1 MSELE
6 GLWLRTLQTIVDKA
20 AHEIKDSLNGV
31 SLNIEVVR
39 ARSEKEGPA
48 AALSQFAAAASDQF
62 ETLSERAEALLFLA
76 RPQRRGTQTDVAL
89 ALRHLAALLVPAA
102 KADGGKLEVSGW
114 ETGAP
119 TSAPTEGVR
128 LALAAGLLALMEMG
142 GSGSCSLESGPEPV
156 VRFSHESAETCSLDS
171 AIAASL
177 AEENIV
183 IQGGDGATQS
193 GVLLMVF
200 PGS

>member
-39 ARSEKEGPA
+39 SRSEKEGPA

-76 RPQRRGTQTDVAL
+76 RPQRREPRL
-89 ALRHLAALLVPAA
+89 
-102 KADGGKLEVSGW
+102 
-114 ETGAP
+114 
-119 TSAPTEGVR
+119 TSPWHYVISLPCWYPRRRPMGESWR
-128 LALAAGLLALMEMG
+128 FRAGRRGLQHRRQRKG
-142 GSGSCSLESGPEPV
+142 YV
-156 VRFSHESAETCSLDS
+156 
-171 AIAASL
+171 
-177 AEENIV
+177 
-183 IQGGDGATQS
+183 
-193 GVLLMVF
+193 
-200 PGS
+200 